1 MAERRPELAFLPAV
15 DEIAE
20 RAPRLQARIMLWTIL
35 LCCVLALAW
44 ATWGE
49 VDVTAVAHGRIVPS
63 ARVKRVQPVVGG
75 SIVAIHVHEGQVVD
89 AGEPVVELEATQA
102 RAEHLRLAVEAA
114 RLASERARLEA
125 LLAAVA
131 EPRAGMPQSAELPPA
146 LRRRVEREY
155 AAHVGERVAL
165 VHELAR
171 LRAEAA
177 ADSAEIARADA
188 TLPLLGERVAAIG
201 ALQARALAPR
211 LGWLE
216 LEEQRVDRSYE
227 RDVLDA
233 RRAAREA
240 LIAGTQARLSAFGAR
255 AESDWQ
261 SALAEINGAL
271 AETRQRLSASAAILA
286 AHHLRAP
293 IDGVVQQ
300 LAVHTIGGVVAAG
313 DELMLVVPR
322 TGGLEVEAW
331 IANKDIGFVHVSQ
344 PATVKIE
351 TFPFT
356 TYGTIDGELAALA
369 ADAVND
375 DARGLVYR
383 ARVTLETTL
392 ISRGGRAMALGSG
405 MAVSVEFALG
415 RRRIIEF
422 LAAPLLRYRDEALRE
437 R

>member
-1 MAERRPELAFLPAV
+1 MAERRPELAFLPAAE
-15 DEIAE
+15 EIAE
-20 RAPRLQARIMLWTIL
+20 RAPLLPARVMLWTIL

-49 VDVTAVAHGRIVPS
+49 VDITAVAHGRIVPS
-63 ARVKRVQPVVGG
+63 ARVKRVQPVTGG
-75 SIVAIHVHEGQVVD
+75 SIVAIHVREGQVVE
-89 AGEPVVELEATQA
+89 AGEPVVEIEATRA
-102 RAEHLRLAVEAA
+102 RAEHLRLAIEAG
-114 RLASERARLEA
+114 RLESERARLEA

-131 EPRAGMPQSAELPPA
+131 EPRTGRPGGAGLTPP

-155 AAHVGERVAL
+155 AAHAGERAVL
-165 VHELAR
+165 VQELAR

-177 ADSAEIARADA
+177 ADRAEVARTDA

-216 LEEQRVDRSYE
+216 LEERRLDRSYQRE
-227 RDVLDA
+227 VFDA

-240 LIAGTQARLSAFGAR
+240 LIAGTQARLGAFGAR
-255 AESDWQ
+255 AESDWHN
-261 SALAEINGAL
+261 ALAGIDGAL
-271 AETRQRLSASAAILA
+271 AQVRQRLSASAVHLA
-286 AHHLRAP
+286 AHYLRAP
-293 IDGVVQQ
+293 IDGIVQQ
-300 LAVHTIGGVVAAG
+300 LAVHTVGGVVAAG
-313 DELMLVVPR
+313 DELMLIVPR
-322 TGGLEVEAW
+322 SGGLEVEAW
-331 IANKDIGFVHVSQ
+331 IANKDIGFLHVGQ
-344 PATVKIE
+344 PAAVKVE

-356 TYGTIDGELAALA
+356 TYGTVAGELAALA
-369 ADAVND
+369 ADAVSD

-392 ISRGGRAMALGSG
+392 LPRAGRTTALGPG

-422 LAAPLLRYRDEALRE
+422 LAAPLLRYRAEALRE